1 MAAIANLKIDQGAS
15 FSSDVTVKDANGN
28 AFNLTGYTVEAKMAK
43 GELRD
48 MLTNGSELYNMIQDG
63 QELPGWVS
71 AYITLASDYIHS
83 VYEYKGVMN
92 IVVFWEESGYRY
104 LINDAEVIVG
114 DNAEPLEEHDIEPEV
129 IDYIYDPDGLSATDH
144 GQAEWVKDPRHSEY
158 LKLWDE
164 EMLGTYE

>member
-1 MAAIANLKIDQGAS
+1 MPEPNLEFKHLEE
-15 FSSDVTVKDANGN
+15 SD
-28 AFNLTGYTVEAKMAK
+28 F
-43 GELRD
+43 
-48 MLTNGSELYNMIQDG
+48 
-63 QELPGWVS
+63 
-71 AYITLASDYIHS
+71 HS